1 MKRVVALCKICAEV
15 KPLFFRQEP
24 GVFIKST
31 QPLERLSIDFKGP
44 LPFPCVCMYVCMFF
58 YFSAATAQIKA
69 QKHNK
74 S

>member
-1 MKRVVALCKICAEV
+1 MRWSLPLRQKHQIMILSKMLCWPTTKMTGLRKRCCLTKDE
-15 KPLFFRQEP
+15 K
-24 GVFIKST
+24 
-31 QPLERLSIDFKGP
+31 
-44 LPFPCVCMYVCMFF
+44 MYVYMFF